1 MEETMEREGIQQY
14 LTFRVAG
21 EEYAID
27 ILHVREIIEFT
38 SSTRVPGTP
47 EWIHGVINLRGRVV
61 PVVDL
66 SVRFGLGVTVV
77 TQWTCA
83 VMIEIRSEDAPMVMG
98 VVADSVSRVLEIDA
112 GAIQPA
118 PAFGTGVRADY
129 LLGVARTD
137 GGLVLVLDV
146 DCLLS
151 PGETRTIP
159 DAASRG
165 AVGTQVASA
174 G

>member
-1 MEETMEREGIQQY
+1 MEETMEREGIEQY

-66 SVRFGLGVTVV
+66 SARFGLGATVV

-83 VMIEIRSEDAPMVMG
+83 VMVELRSEDAPMVMG
-98 VVADSVSRVLEIDA
+98 VLADSVSRVLEIDA
-112 GAIQPA
+112 AAIQPA
-118 PAFGTGVRADY
+118 PTFGTGIRAEY
-129 LLGVARTD
+129 LVGVARTD
-137 GGLVLVLDV
+137 EGLVLVLDV

-151 PGETRTIP
+151 PGEARAIP
-159 DAASRG
+159 EAASREATG
-165 AVGTQVASA
+165 SQVAA
-174 G
+174 GG